1 MNICFNRNKTK
12 YMLIYINNKKIKN
25 LMKRSTRSH
34 YDSARAVTV
43 VKMLIFIMLSLNLV
57 TINH

>member
-1 MNICFNRNKTK
+1 
-12 YMLIYINNKKIKN
+12 MLIYINNKKMKN
-25 LMKRSTRSH
+25 LTKRNTRSH

-43 VKMLIFIMLSLNLV
+43 VKMLIFIILSLNLV